1 MKFQTWMFLGFVV
14 LTLSLMAA
22 LMIWQPSVAQT
33 AENAL
38 LDGNYA
44 AARKHAEKSLGW
56 VAMPYV
62 HQKASRVLAE
72 AYLLDKAVS
81 RPDAIPRALPLLGS
95 IPPGSDQYA
104 RRCLLLANYFF
115 FESNDF
121 LAGEQEA
128 INGLSESRTDPE
140 LNLWMMRM
148 LTGTERSF
156 QCEPYFLNAMQS
168 NDQEQRKQIFCA
180 WVLSQFDQKTF
191 SQSVDRSLGIL
202 GPKDSA
208 NDATRL
214 NRLVFLKLKQAKCPT
229 FHAGVAHWFLQRK
242 QTGIAMEHL
251 NDGCFAFQVAP
262 EPYYLSVYLL
272 ALCQAN
278 KPHLAKEK
286 LDDLAKLEDS
296 YLLHRTS
303 GMVHVALG
311 ELDQAKDAFEKSIAQ
326 WSGASDL
333 ELVEAFANLPNLE
346 DPELAKKRLSIL
358 KNWKV
363 YRRDEIIKA
372 ANSLHKPASLNLLTE
387 VFTTLDRPVELAF
400 LTELKQ
406 Q

>member
-1 MKFQTWMFLGFVV
+1 
-14 LTLSLMAA
+14 
-22 LMIWQPSVAQT
+22 
-33 AENAL
+33 
-38 LDGNYA
+38 
-44 AARKHAEKSLGW
+44 
-56 VAMPYV
+56 
-62 HQKASRVLAE
+62 
-72 AYLLDKAVS
+72 
-81 RPDAIPRALPLLGS
+81 
-95 IPPGSDQYA
+95 
-104 RRCLLLANYFF
+104 
-115 FESNDF
+115 
-121 LAGEQEA
+121 
-128 INGLSESRTDPE
+128 
-140 LNLWMMRM
+140 
-148 LTGTERSF
+148 
-156 QCEPYFLNAMQS
+156 
-168 NDQEQRKQIFCA
+168 
-180 WVLSQFDQKTF
+180 
-191 SQSVDRSLGIL
+191 
-202 GPKDSA
+202 
-208 NDATRL
+208 
-214 NRLVFLKLKQAKCPT
+214 
-229 FHAGVAHWFLQRK
+229 
-242 QTGIAMEHL
+242 
-251 NDGCFAFQVAP
+251 
-262 EPYYLSVYLL
+262 
-272 ALCQAN
+272 
-278 KPHLAKEK
+278 